1 MSLGSSTKR
10 PRASGGKARA
20 KTTQSDTGTLET
32 PLRRAVLPKASD
44 SDSSKPTLGEIGLNH
59 FVPYLLNRI
68 SATWNANLQVALRS
82 FGMTTT
88 KMRTLAVLSVM
99 PGLTINELAVHAVA
113 EQSTMSRTLDA
124 LEEQKLI
131 RREAPADDMRVRQIY
146 ITEAGRNLFG
156 QIWSPMHEMYGHL
169 FEGIDEN
176 ELRQLIGTL
185 HKVLR
190 NVRALDI

>member
-1 MSLGSSTKR
+1 M
-10 PRASGGKARA
+10 SGGPSIKRTRVPARRA
-20 KTTQSDTGTLET
+20 RSKVGLPGPTASDT
-32 PLRRAVLPKASD
+32 PFRPNVLPTNAEAGGQA
-44 SDSSKPTLGEIGLNH
+44 PTLGEVGLSH

-68 SATWNANLQVALRS
+68 SASWNANMQDTLRP

-99 PGLTINELAVHAVA
+99 PGLTINDLAVHAVT

-124 LEEQKLI
+124 LEEQALI
-131 RREAPADDMRVRQIY
+131 RREARADDMRVREIY
-146 ITEAGRNLFG
+146 ITEAGRALFG
-156 QIWSPMHEMYGHL
+156 RIWPRMYDMYGHL
-169 FEGIDEN
+169 FDGVDEA

-190 NVRALDI
+190 NVHAIGV